1 MDLRQLSHLTA
12 LADHRNFVRA
22 AAAVNLSQPAL
33 SRSIQTL
40 ERDLGCALVER
51 SSREFRLTA
60 QGQLVLIHA
69 RRLLAGSQ
77 ALHNELEQYN
87 GLTCGE
93 LHFGSGPYPAQVLVP
108 EALAAFIGTYPAI
121 RVRLQQTD
129 WQRLGDL
136 LKEQQI
142 EFLIADSRD
151 FVNDAKCQVQLLR
164 PRSGRFFCRRDHPL
178 TAHQG
183 LKLSALLDFPIV
195 ATRLPPRICRVLAD
209 VQGVEDFSVSVEC
222 TQFDAVC
229 RVVTRSNAIGIAT
242 MEALSD
248 LEKQGVISL
257 LNFVD
262 VSADTLGLNVHYGV
276 VSRAG
281 HSLTPAAQ
289 AMIAALMAVDQRLQ
303 S

>member
-1 MDLRQLSHLTA
+1 MDLRQFSHLAA

-40 ERDLGCALVER
+40 ERDLGCTLVER
-51 SSREFRLTA
+51 SSREFCLTA
-60 QGQLVLIHA
+60 QGQLVLTHA

-77 ALHNELEQYN
+77 ALLNELEQYN

-108 EALAAFIGTYPAI
+108 EALATFISRYPAI
-121 RVRLQQTD
+121 RIRLQQAD
-129 WQRLGDL
+129 WRQLGDL
-136 LKEQQI
+136 LNEQQI
-142 EFLIADSRD
+142 EFLVADSRD
-151 FVNDAKCQVQLLR
+151 FVTDAKCQVQLLR
-164 PRSGRFFCRRDHPL
+164 PRHGRFFCRRDHPL
-178 TAHQG
+178 ASRKG

-195 ATRLPPRICRVLAD
+195 ATRLPPRISKTLAD
-209 VQGVEDFSVSVEC
+209 VQGVEDFAISVEC
-222 TQFDAVC
+222 VQFDAVY
-229 RVVTRSNAIGIAT
+229 RVVRRSDAIGIAT

-248 LEKQGVISL
+248 LVQQDAISL
-257 LNFVD
+257 LDVID
-262 VSADTLGLNVHYGV
+262 VSADDLGLNVHYGV

-289 AMIAALMAVDQRLQ
+289 AMIAALVAVDQQLQ
-303 S
+303 N